1 MPELSLKRIFGG
13 RLLADPPAPPAPVA
27 ELPRPEAPPMTA
39 APAAEPVRDRVINVR
54 FYTDY
59 PVCNYKCPYCV
70 AGHAPP
76 EGRPESPW
84 SDDRYRAIVDNLCK
98 LDFPIN
104 LRIGVGGEF
113 FISKVLVE
121 GARKL
126 AACDHVKVLNLI
138 TNLSFHPQQYARI
151 LKGIPKE
158 KVALVASYH
167 PTEVKSADAWVAAAQ
182 ELATYY
188 DLTTMSVAYPP
199 ALPKL
204 REIKEKFAAV
214 GVDHFI
220 QPFIGEYEGK
230 LYPQAY
236 TEEERALI
244 REVIYS
250 RHDYEFLLNLKK
262 PGLCNAGFKYLFI
275 DPYGLVKPCGGAD
288 HGRILGDLTASP
300 KVEFLDGPRPCPAAA
315 CQCDTENIQ
324 TKVFEDH
331 YAWTDKNQHRFAYR
345 FAGEAKTS
353 PWMDEWTVPY

>member
-1 MPELSLKRIFGG
+1 MPELSLRRIIGG
-13 RLLADPPAPPAPVA
+13 RLTALAPAPAATPPAPAPLPLEPAN
-27 ELPRPEAPPMTA
+27 E
-39 APAAEPVRDRVINVR
+39 PARQQVINVR

-59 PVCNYKCPYCV
+59 PECNYKCPYCC

-84 SDDRYRAIVDNLCK
+84 DEARYLAVIENLCK
-98 LDFPIN
+98 VDFPIN
-104 LRIGVGGEF
+104 VRIGVGGEF
-113 FISKVLVE
+113 FVSKVLVE
-121 GARKL
+121 GARRL

-167 PTEVKSADAWVAAAQ
+167 PTEVKSADAWVAAAK
-182 ELATYY
+182 ELSTYY

-199 ALPKL
+199 ALQHL
-204 REIKEKFAAV
+204 RETKAKFAAA
-214 GVDHFI
+214 GLDHFI
-220 QPFIGEYEGK
+220 QPFIGEYQGK

-236 TEEERALI
+236 SDEERAII

-250 RHDYEFLLNLKK
+250 RHDWEFLLNLKK

-275 DPYGLVKPCGGAD
+275 DPYGVVKPCGGAD
-288 HGRILGDLTASP
+288 HERVLGDLTRSP
-300 KVEFLDGPRPCPAAA
+300 KIEFLDGARPCPASA

-331 YAWTDKNQHRFAYR
+331 YAWTDKNQHRFGYR
-345 FAGEAKTS
+345 FADEAKAS